1 MAVGA
6 RTRGARVKHHELL
19 LELGCEEIPA
29 SWLPGLTRQL
39 AERVTAQLAAARL
52 ECARPVETFSTP
64 RRLVAC
70 APAVAERQDDL
81 EATVT
86 GPPVDAAYDAEGQ
99 PTPAAHGFARKH
111 GAAVGDLVRVETA
124 KGTYLA
130 YHRHERGLLARA
142 VLPSVLSATLRDLVF
157 PKRMQWDARLDD
169 GRGEFLFGR
178 PIRWIVFLF
187 GGRVVPF
194 VIERTPGATAA
205 GVAPVRATQVSYGHR
220 FFAQSGKPGRPLR
233 VKSFTDYRKRLAE
246 GCVVIDRSD
255 RQARITRKLEACARR
270 VGGRVAAL
278 RQGSSLL
285 DEVPDLVEC
294 PAVVTG
300 TFPAEFLELPDEVLS
315 TTMIHHQHYFP
326 VADRRG
332 RLKPHFLAVTN
343 TPRDNVAR
351 IARNA
356 ERVLVARLR
365 DARFFWDADRK
376 VPLGDRLERLDTLRF
391 HRALGSY
398 RDKTERV
405 AELAARIARDVFDAS
420 DADTEQARRAGML
433 SKADLATD
441 MVGEFP
447 ELQGVMGGVYARE
460 QGEREAVWKAIYFH
474 YLPIGIE
481 ATAPPSK
488 RDLGAAAATWASVS
502 LADKLDTV
510 VGLFRAG
517 EKPTGSRDPLGMR
530 RQAQGLLRIL
540 VDLPEL
546 TGVATRVSV
555 GDLLRLV
562 DGVHDKPDTP
572 EIQLRETTFILER
585 LRFVLEARGY
595 DVRNVRSVTHQR
607 SLDDVR
613 PLDARRKLEVLP
625 TFTGSADFRQLA
637 TLFKRVKNI
646 ATEVV
651 VGDADASDMH
661 DALGRTHEPLL
672 QEPSERGLLRE
683 LDRRRSV
690 IDGAVA
696 SGSSYRAAF
705 AEAAKLGPTVDRF
718 FDDVLVMADD
728 PALRAA
734 RLWLVKRVERVIL
747 QLADVSEIVR
757 ED

>member
-1 MAVGA
+1 MAVGT

-86 GPPVDAAYDAEGQ
+86 GPPVGAAYDAEGQ

-111 GAAVGDLVRVETA
+111 GAALGDLVRVETA

-130 YHRHERGLLARA
+130 YHRHKRGLLGRA

-157 PKRMQWDARLDD
+157 PKQMQWDARLDD

-194 VIERTPGATAA
+194 VVERTPGATAA

-255 RQARITRKLEACARR
+255 RQARITRKLEACARK

-405 AELAARIARDVFDAS
+405 AELAARIARDVFDTS

-460 QGEREAVWKAIYFH
+460 QGEPEAVWKAIYFH

-488 RDLGAAAATWASVS
+488 RDLGAAAATWAAVS

-530 RQAQGLLRIL
+530 RQAQGLLRLL

-562 DGVHDKPDTP
+562 DGVHDKPDKP

-625 TFTGSADFRQLA
+625 RFTGSADFRQLA

-651 VGDADASDMH
+651 VGDADEIDMH
-661 DALGRTHEPLL
+661 DAHGRTHEPLL
-672 QEPSERGLLRE
+672 QEPSERGLLHE